1 MPKIIVQLN
10 LNLAVCWVCKS
21 GSFGF
26 NNEYVC
32 FYIYNQSW
40 LLFFKDYNVWMFYR
54 L

>member
-32 FYIYNQSW
+32 FYIYNHG
-40 LLFFKDYNVWMFYR
+40 FFS